1 MKPKRKINDLENEI
15 SLLNDLLSKDIYTK
29 VIRDY
34 DKILEY
40 ENLLKENIY
49 LRKKNKELKEKL
61 KEKED
66 LKWLKKKI

>member
-66 LKWLKKKI
+66 LK